1 MSLLWVT
8 AMPWWNGE
16 EPHEYEEGLRDPE
29 EPLLSRGQRYKAQ
42 VMHNHGVDGP
52 TAQHA
57 IQHVVRHL
65 MDDAIYKDPTEYGF
79 ASSGRSMDHWDP
91 DVAHRLMDPHT
102 WKGRKP
108 QQVDLTEPIHASQEF
123 IRPPSVAHNL
133 FHPGKR
139 QPSFDDEAVGD
150 PDYDPDEHRYEDDGD
165 YEDPDH
171 QREQNAIH
179 SQVYFMRRN
188 NGRMEVVDG
197 HHRVATNLLLGKE
210 SMPGV
215 VIHENEIP
223 RRRR

>member
-16 EPHEYEEGLRDPE
+16 EEHEYEEGLRDPE
-29 EPLLSRGQRYKAQ
+29 EPLKSRGQRYKAR
-42 VMHNHGVDGP
+42 VMHNHEVDGP

-79 ASSGRSMDHWDP
+79 ASSSRALDHWP
-91 DVAHRLMDPHT
+91 VDVQQRLMDAHT
-102 WKGRKP
+102 WKGRQP
-108 QQVDLTEPIHASQEF
+108 QEVDLTEPIHASQEF
-123 IRPPSVAHNL
+123 IRPDSVAHNL

-139 QPSFDDEAVGD
+139 QPDYDDEAVGD
-150 PDYDPDEHRYEDDGD
+150 PDYDPDD
-165 YEDPDH
+165 YRDEPEGEPQDH
-171 QREQNAIH
+171 SVH

-188 NGRMEVVDG
+188 NGRMDVVDG
-197 HHRVATNLLLGKE
+197 HHRVATNLLLGKK
-210 SMPGV
+210 SMPGI